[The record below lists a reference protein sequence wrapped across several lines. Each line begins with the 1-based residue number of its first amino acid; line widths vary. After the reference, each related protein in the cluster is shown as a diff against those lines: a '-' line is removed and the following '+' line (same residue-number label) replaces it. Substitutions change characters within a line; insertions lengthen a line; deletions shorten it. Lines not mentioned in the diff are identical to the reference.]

1 MNNKVNR
8 DANLRK
14 RIKIRARTLGSVE
27 RPRLN
32 VFRSNNHIYVQAI
45 DDIAGVTLT
54 SASSLDARKEKGKK
68 LTKSALVGKILASN
82 LKKLKITTAVFD
94 RNGYIYHG
102 RVKAIADS
110 VRENG
115 INI

>member
-1 MNNKVNR
+1 MNNVNR
-8 DANLRK
+8 NTQLRK
-14 RIKIRARTLGSVE
+14 RIKIRARTLGSSE
-27 RPRLN
+27 RPRLS

-45 DDIAGVTLT
+45 DDANGKTLT
-54 SASSLDARKEKGKK
+54 FASSLVTKDEKNNKVNKSIEVGKK
-68 LTKSALVGKILASN
+68 IAEN
-82 LKKLKITTAVFD
+82 LKKLKINSAVFD